1 MFNIGTND
9 VRQFFAD
16 AWAMRHITQD
26 PLQQKAVKIINAHPE
41 YQRFVEQIELW
52 KDHNWLPEQGETN
65 PFLHL
70 SLHLSIQEQVA
81 IDQPFGI
88 AEIHQKLCQKTGNEM
103 QAEHLMMDALVEM
116 IWQAQRYGG
125 GFDVNSYITQL
136 RRLIDLG
143 EEDKPRLNPHEV

>member
-1 MFNIGTND
+1 MFNINTND
-9 VRQFFAD
+9 SRQFFAD

-26 PLQQKAVKIINAHPE
+26 ALQQRVIKIIDAHPE
-41 YQRFVEQIELW
+41 YQPIVENLEKW

-65 PFLHL
+65 PFLHM
-70 SLHLSIQEQVA
+70 SLHLALQEQVA
-81 IDQPFGI
+81 MNQPFGI
-88 AEIHQKLCQKTGNEM
+88 AEIHQKLCEKTGDTM

-125 GFDVNSYITQL
+125 GFNVNGYITQL

>member
-1 MFNIGTND
+1 M
-9 VRQFFAD
+9 
-16 AWAMRHITQD
+16 
-26 PLQQKAVKIINAHPE
+26 
-41 YQRFVEQIELW
+41 
-52 KDHNWLPEQGETN
+52 
-65 PFLHL
+65 
-70 SLHLSIQEQVA
+70 SIQEQVA

-88 AEIHQKLCQKTGNEM
+88 AEIHQKLCQKTGDEM

-136 RRLIDLG
+136 RKLIDLG